1 MIVYAKDCKEE
12 LQDNGATRVI
22 KGYIDDLMLVEVT
35 FPKGAVGAVHAHPHR
50 QVGYVAKGSFEGVV
64 AGEKTVLH
72 AGDCYYTREN
82 EPHGMVALEEGSVLL
97 DIFTPMRED
106 FLAK

>member
-12 LQDNGATRVI
+12 KMENGTTRVV

-35 FPKGAVGAVHAHPHR
+35 FPKGAVGAVHSHPHR
-50 QVGYVAKGSFEGVV
+50 QVGYVVKGSFEGVV
-64 AGEKTVLH
+64 AGEETVLR
-72 AGDCYYTREN
+72 AGDCYYTKEN
-82 EPHGMVALEEGSVLL
+82 ELHGMVALEEGSVLL

-106 FLAK
+106 FVS